1 MSIIKISLK
10 ALGFVAL
17 MAGTSVYASNLT
29 VGGSTVSVDDR
40 ESAGDADAYGSD
52 SVFNIDQMNVSWSSD
67 DTITVDIFTNFAN
80 LNKNSGTETYNNRY
94 GYYGKRIVNGDLLI
108 GVDSGSAFNYA
119 FDLGNMGWSRSA
131 FSGTQSG
138 GLYAINGTSS
148 SRDRHYNS
156 NGSAYRN
163 GAVFGNTTGSELGSN
178 NSWSVSHGKISFSF
192 NVAGLSV
199 FENAS
204 TLALSWA
211 ESCFNDDVS
220 ETFAIRRNRPVV
232 VPEPST
238 ALLMM
243 LALGGLVYRQKNKVN
258 KLSA

>member
-17 MAGTSVYASNLT
+17 VASTSVYASNLT

-40 ESAGDADAYGSD
+40 QSAGDNAAYGGS
-52 SVFNIDQMNVSWSSD
+52 SYNIDQMDVSWSSD
-67 DTITVDIFTNFAN
+67 NTITVDIFTNFTGSN
-80 LNKNSGTETYNNRY
+80 NQNYYNGRN
-94 GYYGKRIVNGDLLI
+94 ILFGDLLI

-119 FDLGNMGWSRSA
+119 FNLGNMRWNRSM
-131 FSGTQSG
+131 FSNTSSG
-138 GLYAINGTSS
+138 GLYAINGTYSS
-148 SRDRHYNS
+148 SDWHPYNGGAH
-156 NGSAYRN
+156 NY
-163 GAVFGNTTGSELGSN
+163 GAVSGRRTGSELGSN
-178 NSWSVSHGKISFSF
+178 NSWSVSGGKISFSF

-211 ESCFNDDVS
+211 ESCFNDDVH

-238 ALLMM
+238 ALLML
-243 LALGGLVYRQKNKVN
+243 LALGGLVYRQKNKAN